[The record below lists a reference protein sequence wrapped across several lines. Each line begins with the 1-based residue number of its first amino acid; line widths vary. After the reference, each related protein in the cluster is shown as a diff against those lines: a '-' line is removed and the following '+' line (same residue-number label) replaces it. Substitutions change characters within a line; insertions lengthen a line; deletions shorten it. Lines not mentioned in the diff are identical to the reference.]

1 MIRVLV
7 IEDDGKTAA
16 EIVEDFTSA
25 GFAVDREI
33 TGPGGLRRA
42 QTDSFD
48 VIRSTACCPGWMGS
62 RCSTGCA
69 PRVSARR

>member
-1 MIRVLV
+1 V

-16 EIVEDFTSA
+16 GIVEDFTSA

-42 QTDSFD
+42 QTGNFD
-48 VIRSTACCPGWMGS
+48 VIRSIACCPRWMGS

-69 PRVSARR
+69 PRVSGRRCSC